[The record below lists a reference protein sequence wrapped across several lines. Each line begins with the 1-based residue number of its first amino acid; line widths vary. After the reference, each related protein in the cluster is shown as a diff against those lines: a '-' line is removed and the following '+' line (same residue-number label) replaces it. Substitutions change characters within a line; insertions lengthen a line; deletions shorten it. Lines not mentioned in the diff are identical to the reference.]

1 MTEFGICQEGSK
13 LGDYIAMN
21 ATLAFVLDNYTPPHI
36 PPKDDAR
43 DVENPHI
50 LSHDARGVEYPHIPT
65 DDDSDVE
72 TLIQAYTEVSVGV
85 RGSGV
90 KEWDTSITLYTRAQ
104 STCKIFML

>member
-1 MTEFGICQEGSK
+1 MGC
-13 LGDYIAMN
+13 
-21 ATLAFVLDNYTPPHI
+21 TPPHI

-50 LSHDARGVEYPHIPT
+50 PSYNTRGVEYPHIPT

-72 TLIQAYTEVSVGV
+72 TLIQAYTEVAVGV

-90 KEWDTSITLYTRAQ
+90 EDWGAHIDHTVHTGTINL
-104 STCKIFML
+104 